1 MERKRNMVADDIIG
15 ALGMENETI
24 EGAIDKVAVKTV
36 VVVVMNT
43 FTMCQLYNIS
53 RPRRVGRPNQE

>member
-36 VVVVMNT
+36 VVVVM
-43 FTMCQLYNIS
+43 
-53 RPRRVGRPNQE
+53 